1 MFNKHNR
8 PKQTP
13 QQKLKEEENRKE
25 ESRRGQILKEKIY
38 PLICE
43 KTESIQDAEIF
54 LQTLKY
60 AIQQAGIRKQLNLIV
75 KDLGLEEDL
84 RANDESER
92 YKALIEI
99 LNDETIAAATDLLE
113 SFDNLIKNNIQ
124 AELKNRKVAEI
135 NIKFVND
142 GTN

>member
-1 MFNKHNR
+1 M
-8 PKQTP
+8 
-13 QQKLKEEENRKE
+13 
-25 ESRRGQILKEKIY
+25 
-38 PLICE
+38 ICE